1 MCILK
6 GFSQLIVSFDEQ
18 DGFLCESLSFENYMY
33 GEFQGKLFHSLIFQP
48 VNFIVRWNLL
58 ASLINSVGTCV
69 FFALYF
75 SSNKVHLTAI
85 IQGTWRNILFF
96 TNYTQ
101 IIIIVVNYQ
110 DYNYLIL

>member
-1 MCILK
+1 MDFSVNRSPLK
-6 GFSQLIVSFDEQ
+6 TVVSRRVISFSDISAVNLIV
-18 DGFLCESLSFENYMY
+18 G
-33 GEFQGKLFHSLIFQP
+33 
-48 VNFIVRWNLL
+48 WNLL
-58 ASLINSVGTCV
+58 ASLINRVGTCV

-101 IIIIVVNYQ
+101 IIIIVVNY
-110 DYNYLIL
+110 

>member
-1 MCILK
+1 MCTCILQ
-6 GFSQLIVSFDEQ
+6 GFDRLIVGCDVQ

-58 ASLINSVGTCV
+58 ASLINRVGTCV
-69 FFALYF
+69 FFAVYF

-85 IQGTWRNILFF
+85 IQGTWRNKLFF
-96 TNYTQ
+96 INYT
-101 IIIIVVNYQ
+101 
-110 DYNYLIL
+110 